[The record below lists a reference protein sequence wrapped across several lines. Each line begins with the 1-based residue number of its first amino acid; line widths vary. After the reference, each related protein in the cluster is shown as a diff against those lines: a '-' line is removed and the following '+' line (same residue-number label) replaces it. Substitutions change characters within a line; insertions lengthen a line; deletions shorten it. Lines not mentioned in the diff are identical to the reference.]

1 MLGRQ
6 SWGGLVFQRE
16 NRMRY
21 VNTVQISDRQGGNT
35 PEAPRP
41 PCAPTQL
48 TGQIQI
54 ASSRRRNAA
63 SRSKMPQTGPVPP
76 RPLALPAPPGA
87 ASATPSDSG
96 SSPRLSPVT
105 PRARSVLS
113 FQFPVLSLPRELA
126 YRWSRV
132 TQQPPVYL
140 PKPLVLLHLACSA
153 AASQPRPLILVQQS
167 RDAVFRSSAALSL
180 SLFSSSIMYPT
191 YCDILGLS
199 RKYTIAVRIL

>member
-6 SWGGLVFQRE
+6 ELGALVFQRE

-41 PCAPTQL
+41 PCAPTQF

-54 ASSRRRNAA
+54 ANSPRRNAA
-63 SRSKMPQTGPVPP
+63 SRSKMPQTGPAPP
-76 RPLALPAPPGA
+76 RPLAPPVPPGA

-113 FQFPVLSLPRELA
+113 FLVSLSAPRASLPVVACDAAVPSLPSQTTCAASPHLLRCGFPVA
-126 YRWSRV
+126 
-132 TQQPPVYL
+132 
-140 PKPLVLLHLACSA
+140 SA
-153 AASQPRPLILVQQS
+153 HPCP
-167 RDAVFRSSAALSL
+167 AVA
-180 SLFSSSIMYPT
+180 
-191 YCDILGLS
+191 
-199 RKYTIAVRIL
+199 